1 LSTEPDVSAA
11 RAAKWGSWLYAETRL
26 RGLRAYAISIVIAA
40 VGEPVLYLTAM
51 GIGLGTLVD
60 AQNGDVDGVSYL
72 AFVAPALLVASLV
85 MSVGTEMSY
94 PVMDGFKWGRNY
106 YGPAATAITPQQ
118 IANGHFIAVMLRFVV
133 QGSVFWLV
141 MLAFGGVGVGWSVL
155 IIPIGVLSAA
165 AFGAPLQAYA
175 ATLTEEGFQF
185 AFIQRFI
192 VMPMFLF
199 AGTFFPLTAM
209 PGYLQWIGW
218 ISPVWHGSQLAR
230 VAAYGAQEPWWLLVV
245 HVAFLLS
252 MTVLGLRW
260 AHRVYAARLG
270 S

>member
-1 LSTEPDVSAA
+1 M
-11 RAAKWGSWLYAETRL
+11 
-26 RGLRAYAISIVIAA
+26 RAYALSILLTA
-40 VGEPVLYLTAM
+40 VGEPVLYLAAM

-60 AQNGDVDGVSYL
+60 AQNGDVDGVPYL
-72 AFVAPALLVASLV
+72 VFVAPALLVASMV
-85 MSVGTEMSY
+85 MSVGSEMSY

-118 IANGHFIAVMLRFVV
+118 IANGHFIAVMLRFVA
-133 QGSVFWLV
+133 QGSVFWFIMVL
-141 MLAFGGVGVGWSVL
+141 FGAVDVGWSVL

-185 AFIQRFI
+185 AFIERFV

-230 VAAYGAQEPWWLLVV
+230 VTAYGADVPLGLVVV
-245 HVAFLLS
+245 HVAFLLILA
-252 MTVLGLRW
+252 MLGLRW

>member
-1 LSTEPDVSAA
+1 M
-11 RAAKWGSWLYAETRL
+11 
-26 RGLRAYAISIVIAA
+26 RAYALSILLTA
-40 VGEPVLYLTAM
+40 VGEPVLYLAAM

-60 AQNGDVDGVSYL
+60 AQNGDVDGVPYL
-72 AFVAPALLVASLV
+72 VFVAPALLVASMV
-85 MSVGTEMSY
+85 MSVGSEMSY

-118 IANGHFIAVMLRFVV
+118 IANGHFIAVMLRFVA
-133 QGSVFWLV
+133 QGSVFWLIMV
-141 MLAFGGVGVGWSVL
+141 LFGAVDVGWSVL

-185 AFIQRFI
+185 AFIERFV

-230 VAAYGAQEPWWLLVV
+230 ATAYGADVPLGLVVV
-245 HVAFLLS
+245 HVAFLLILA
-252 MTVLGLRW
+252 MLGLRW